1 MGLSNDVAE
10 ALTRD
15 ARLVILAQ
23 LARQRDET
31 LNSPMI
37 TRLVDGMGFR
47 RSQDWIETQLR
58 KLEDLGAV
66 TLSEVDLPGLG
77 QVIIA
82 RLTRTGRD
90 HVERRSELAGVSR
103 PTEG

>member
-1 MGLSNDVAE
+1 MSFQQEAAD

-15 ARLVILAQ
+15 ARLVVLAQ

-37 TRLVDGMGFR
+37 ARLVDTMGFR
-47 RSQDWIETQLR
+47 RSRDWVETQLR
-58 KLEDLGAV
+58 KLEELGAV

-77 QVIIA
+77 RVVIA
-82 RLTRTGRD
+82 RLTEAGRN
-90 HVERRSELAGVSR
+90 HVERRSELVGVSW
-103 PTEG
+103 PKEG